1 GEGDFLRNEE
11 GLLGGELSSSDTKF
25 EYPRLVSVAC
35 GFPKDFS
42 LYPRYVR
49 GKFGE
54 DAWFHSSSPIA
65 DTLGVADG
73 VGGWR
78 TYGIDPGEFSQF
90 LMRSCN
96 RLATYRNFDPRR
108 LDLLM
113 KRAYVDLLE
122 QKCPVL
128 GSATVCLLSLNREE
142 STVYTANIGDSGFLA
157 VRSGRILCRSQ
168 EQQHQF
174 NTPYQLASPPPCL
187 GGHFLIDSPDCADCQ
202 KFATRSGDVLL
213 LATDGV
219 FDNVPLAVLVAVL
232 SELAFEDDPM
242 VLQMAAN
249 SLALMAR
256 TLSLNPKFDSPFSKN
271 ARLMNIEAMGG
282 KPDDIT
288 VLLATVI

>member
-1 GEGDFLRNEE
+1 
-11 GLLGGELSSSDTKF
+11 
-25 EYPRLVSVAC
+25 PRLVSVAC
-35 GFPKDFS
+35 GFPKDYAM
-42 LYPRYVR
+42 YPHYER

-54 DAWFHSSSPIA
+54 DAWFHSSSPQA

-78 TYGIDPGEFSQF
+78 TYGIDPGEFSTF
-90 LMRSCN
+90 LMRSCH
-96 RLATYRNFDPRR
+96 RLATYRNFDARR
-108 LDLLM
+108 LDLLLN
-113 KRAYVDLLE
+113 RAYLDLLE

-128 GSATVCLLSLNREE
+128 GSCTVCLLSLNREN
-142 STVYTANIGDSGFLA
+142 STIYTANIGDSGFLA
-157 VRSGRILCRSQ
+157 VRSGKVLCRSL

-187 GGHFLIDSPDCADCQ
+187 GGQFLVDMPDCADCQ
-202 KFATRSGDVLL
+202 KFVTRRGDVLL

-219 FDNVPLAVLVAVL
+219 YDNVPLELLLEVL
-232 SELAFEDDPM
+232 SELAGVGDPM

-256 TLSLNPKFDSPFSKN
+256 TLSLNPDYDSPFSQN
-271 ARLMNIEAMGG
+271 ARKLNIEALGG

-288 VLLATVI
+288 VLLATV